1 MAQSKMGTMIGR
13 RAFLA
18 TTSAAGA
25 IAVAVGGNLVIG
37 RNAAWAMS
45 TTALTAEEAAMLVK
59 MARATYPHAKL
70 DDAIY
75 GKVIHGLDEKAAADP
90 ALLKTLQSGA
100 AKLTEQKFDTL
111 DPDAQEAAL
120 RAMQDTPEFQAVRG
134 ACVVG
139 IYNNP
144 EVWPIFGYEGESAA
158 MGGYINRGFDD
169 ISWLKDA

>member
-1 MAQSKMGTMIGR
+1 MSKTMLGR

-25 IAVAVGGNLVIG
+25 IAVAVGGNLVLG

-45 TTALTAEEAAMLVK
+45 TTALTAEEAAMLVR
-59 MARATYPHAKL
+59 MARAAYPHAKL

-90 ALLKTLQSGA
+90 ALLKTLQGGA

-120 RAMQDTPEFQAVRG
+120 RGMEDAPEFQAVRG